1 MDKSSLSC
9 VGLKRKKKGMKKMKI
24 LKKVL
29 SAVIAGSMLASMFT
43 VAQAK
48 TIVTDKYVT
57 NFDSM
62 TDDEFKAQN
71 GNNPWSY
78 DETKVKLAEFAD
90 TNENKKF
97 SGKSIELS
105 QPSALSFNLANAGA
119 SLGKKYHIEFDMRQD
134 TYSGSN
140 VQWTLVCNGSG
151 IKEGY
156 MIRAWDNTWIDIN
169 GGNSAKG
176 TASTHFIIDFDLA
189 AKTVTYNAKTNR
201 DNWSFTAGTKTLTG
215 LTGIPNIKLYYHY
228 GGAIRIDNFQ
238 FTETTYETH
247 VPVTGELFYQDFD
260 DVAATDWANLN
271 TDLWTSKGST
281 KLVAYRD
288 TDCGK
293 KFTGNAIQIPS
304 NTGLTFNLSNYG
316 LTLNKKYVMEF
327 DLRQDV
333 QANSQN
339 LAVRAMS
346 GNNQVAMLA
355 RTMNT
360 NNWLSIMEKVGGN
373 VSKSLHFAL
382 TLDMKEKTISTLITD
397 NKNNFSFATQT
408 TGELDITAVPDIQI
422 VSNTGAVYLD
432 NILIIKEI
440 EPESFEVK
448 TFKFAKN
455 TIDDIKAADTIVVN
469 AMYKSTYE
477 DAQPV
482 KVLLAFYNGEQLV
495 DAQIVSHDAVTGTK
509 QLKSEFTQPSAGY
522 TSVKAMMWNG
532 FNSMVPYC
540 GAIELPAAE

>member
-1 MDKSSLSC
+1 
-9 VGLKRKKKGMKKMKI
+9 MKN
-24 LKKVL
+24 LKKAL
-29 SAVIAGSMLASMFT
+29 SAVIACSMLASMFT

-140 VQWTLVCNGSG
+140 VQWTLAYNGSG
-151 IKEGY
+151 ITEGY
-156 MIRAWDNTWIDIN
+156 MIRAWNNTWIEIN
-169 GGNSAKG
+169 GGNSANG

-327 DLRQDV
+327 DLRQDA
-333 QANSQN
+333 QAVGQN
-339 LAVRAMS
+339 FAVLAMN
-346 GNNQVAMLA
+346 GNTQLAILA
-355 RTMNT
+355 RTWEPT
-360 NNWLSIMEKVGGN
+360 NWLDSMGN
-373 VSKSLHFAL
+373 SGAVSKSLHFML
-382 TLDMKEKTISTLITD
+382 TLDMKEKTISIVITD
-397 NKNNFSFATQT
+397 NGNNYSFAAKT
-408 TGELDITAVPDIQI
+408 TNVLDITAVPDIQ
-422 VSNTGAVYLD
+422 VYSNTGAVYLD
-432 NILIIKEI
+432 NILIKKES

-469 AMYKSTYE
+469 AMYKSTYD

-482 KVLLAFYNGEQLV
+482 KVLLAFYNGETLV
-495 DAQIVSHDAVTGTK
+495 DAQIVSHDAATGTK
-509 QLKSEFTQPSAGY
+509 SLKSEFTQPSAEY